1 KISHSLS
8 LISLGYNLPSYF
20 LLTSSYSFLYSLSRQ
35 VLSAGIGKIPGVIS
49 PSSLIDVEEINV
61 TVCSSFTGPGIFT
74 PKLITMLH

>member
-35 VLSAGIGKIPGVIS
+35 VLRNELLLDAVKRKDRSGVEAQ
-49 PSSLIDVEEINV
+49 LDKGANV
-61 TVCSSFTGPGIFT
+61 NYVRREDGCAPCCQ
-74 PKLITMLH
+74 L